1 MSRYCPGFDRRRR
14 LAAWLHGVVTA
25 DQADQSAGSAA
36 MVVAWQRL
44 DSSVVHTTPWFD
56 VRSDSIIGPDG
67 ERDTVAY
74 AVSPGSVTVL
84 AVDEDDTVIL
94 TRRWIYVHG
103 GTEWRL
109 PGGPVPT
116 GETDYPAVAHRALAT
131 DTGLRAARLNS
142 IGVVH
147 GADSVCAHVD
157 RLFLATGLTSEHP
170 AAGRQMRRLSF
181 SDAVELVLDGQLP
194 HAGSSHALLA
204 TALNRD
210 AQNRH

>member
-1 MSRYCPGFDRRRR
+1 M
-14 LAAWLHGVVTA
+14 TA
-25 DQADQSAGSAA
+25 DHSDQSTGSAA

-44 DSSVVHTTPWFD
+44 DSAVVHTTPWFD

-84 AVDEDDTVIL
+84 AVDEDDTVVL

-109 PGGPVPT
+109 PGGPVPH
-116 GETDYPAVAHRALAT
+116 GENDYSAIAGRVLLVE
-131 DTGLRAARLNS
+131 TGLRAARLTS
-142 IGVVH
+142 LGVVH
-147 GADSVCAHVD
+147 GADNVCAHID
-157 RLFLATGLTSEHP
+157 HLFFATGLTTHQSTP
-170 AAGRQMRRLSF
+170 ARQLRRLSF
-181 SDAVELVLDGQLP
+181 MDAVDLVLKGQLP

-204 TALNRD
+204 TAVSRA